1 MSCLGCGW
9 AGASA
14 DPVWVVKGPAVF
26 KIWLALLAVGVEVVA
41 LGWMVGS
48 QALDWLFS
56 GLKFS

>member
-1 MSCLGCGW
+1 M
-9 AGASA
+9 
-14 DPVWVVKGPAVF
+14 WVVKGPAVF